1 MDKETAVRPDHPHS
15 MDKETAVRPDHLR
28 SIDEG
33 FHADL
38 ENHAGTVDMRRI
50 EAVYR

>member
-1 MDKETAVRPDHPHS
+1 MDKETAVRADNP
-15 MDKETAVRPDHLR
+15 RPT
-28 SIDEG
+28 DEG

-38 ENHAGTVDMRRI
+38 ENHAGTVDLRRI